1 VKDDSD
7 ALIEQ
12 SLVQISGGDVEEKLS
27 IRDVAL
33 FSRKRLLVP
42 IINKLRRQAGAGEP
56 IQLIEVDGE
65 VKFPGIY
72 PMGKNSRIKE
82 LIAAAGGVKES
93 AYLSRAELT
102 RTELRGISSTKVSKN
117 IKLGNALKGIVDDN
131 LLVQS
136 KDRLNVH
143 RIPSWSEN
151 HVIELRGEVMF
162 PGKYTVRRGDKLSNI
177 IEKAGGLTT
186 FADPNGSVFSRE
198 KLKALELQNLMKVSS
213 DLRIEMATK
222 SLSSNSAVTSYAEV
236 QSLLAD
242 LTKVEP
248 VGRLVINLP
257 QIIAENDYDVS
268 IEGGDVLY
276 IPTRKNSINVMGQ
289 VQVNSSHMFDASQSV
304 EDYIKQSGGI
314 KKRADD
320 ERIYI
325 ISSNGSIRMLEES
338 NWFSS
343 NDSSNL
349 RPGDSIVV
357 PLDSEYMNNLT
368 LWTSATTI
376 MYNTAVAVAAISGL

>member
-1 VKDDSD
+1 
-7 ALIEQ
+7 
-12 SLVQISGGDVEEKLS
+12 
-27 IRDVAL
+27 
-33 FSRKRLLVP
+33 
-42 IINKLRRQAGAGEP
+42 
-56 IQLIEVDGE
+56 
-65 VKFPGIY
+65 
-72 PMGKNSRIKE
+72 
-82 LIAAAGGVKES
+82 
-93 AYLSRAELT
+93 
-102 RTELRGISSTKVSKN
+102 
-117 IKLGNALKGIVDDN
+117 
-131 LLVQS
+131 
-136 KDRLNVH
+136 
-143 RIPSWSEN
+143 
-151 HVIELRGEVMF
+151 
-162 PGKYTVRRGDKLSNI
+162 
-177 IEKAGGLTT
+177 
-186 FADPNGSVFSRE
+186 
-198 KLKALELQNLMKVSS
+198 
-213 DLRIEMATK
+213 
-222 SLSSNSAVTSYAEV
+222 V

-257 QIIAENDYDVS
+257 QIIENNDYDVS

-289 VQVNSSHMFDASQSV
+289 VQVNSSHMFDSSQSV

-343 NDSSNL
+343 GENSNL

-357 PLDSEYMNNLT
+357 PLDAEYMNNLT

-376 MYNTAVAVAAISGL
+376 MYNTAVAIAAISGI